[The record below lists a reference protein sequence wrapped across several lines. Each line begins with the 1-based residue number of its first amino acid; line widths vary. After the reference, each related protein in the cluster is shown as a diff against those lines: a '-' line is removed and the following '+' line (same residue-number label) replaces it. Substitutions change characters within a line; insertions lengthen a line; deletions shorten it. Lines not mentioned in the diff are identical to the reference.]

1 MRSTLAR
8 CSLDGELVLATKAGI
23 GFYGLRGARRH
34 DDVSL
39 WAFDI
44 LELDGADLRG
54 LPLIERTARL
64 AMASSDPCPE
74 EASGDRKRALH
85 QVPLAS
91 HCSPTAER
99 FSAR

>member
-1 MRSTLAR
+1 MSILFPRY
-8 CSLDGELVLATKAGI
+8 GELVLATKAGI

-54 LPLIERTARL
+54 LPLIERSAWSRASMTARR
-64 AMASSDPCPE
+64 C
-74 EASGDRKRALH
+74 
-85 QVPLAS
+85 
-91 HCSPTAER
+91 
-99 FSAR
+99 